1 MSEPQKKKT
10 SFIITEMNIYDQL
23 FSRKLTERQQKIVK
37 FIHRLSNGCQRES
50 AYIPK
55 LKYFELCGVRIQ
67 DTKKELSVLRDSN
80 VIHWDGDHNYSLNPN
95 YSEWDINYVGG
106 WDQEAFEELLH
117 LNLKGVVTKS
127 VNESKEGV
135 YEKSN
140 FYDDDSYEKSNSE
153 VTKSVNE
160 SKEGVYEKSNFYD
173 DDSYEKSNSEVTK
186 SVNDELRK
194 VEVEE
199 GANPCGSKA
208 EQVSIDSIIY
218 SNIDNKKIINNNS
231 SSRSKKT
238 TYSEDNQYYQ
248 MAVYFYEK
256 VKEAAYANN
265 KGHLVENADLQKW
278 ADEFRKIVELDK
290 RDALEL
296 KDVIDWAT
304 ADPFWQINI
313 LSPAKLR
320 KQYVQLAMKMDQ
332 KPSASSSGRKR
343 VSRFERNKELLLNGK
358 PADYSMNLGRREI
371 NDEHE

>member
-117 LNLKGVVTKS
+117 LNLKGV
-127 VNESKEGV
+127 
-135 YEKSN
+135 
-140 FYDDDSYEKSNSE
+140 